1 MLLFVEII
9 RFWDR
14 DTDFSDNLLDEKV
27 YNKKCEN
34 IWITNVI
41 KGFNGLENFAY

>member
-9 RFWDR
+9 RFWNR

-34 IWITNVI
+34 IWIYDMSY
-41 KGFNGLENFAY
+41 KSSMG